1 MLWWDRAEHQF
12 KIIAI
17 RYAKLLGRQK
27 RHEKLQLQRSL
38 IKLQERSNNG
48 NTRDIENYRLAKE
61 KLKQLE
67 LKELEATKIKMKA
80 RFLEEGER
88 STRYFYFLEK
98 SRQANQAIHTLT
110 KDNLDT
116 ISEPQD
122 LLKETY
128 NFYKTLFTAEACD
141 ESARNQFL
149 NCDIPRLPEEARESR
164 NYGGGIKQRCE
175 GYGKQ

>member
-1 MLWWDRAEHQF
+1 M
-12 KIIAI
+12 
-17 RYAKLLGRQK
+17 
-27 RHEKLQLQRSL
+27 
-38 IKLQERSNNG
+38 
-48 NTRDIENYRLAKE
+48 ENYRLAKE
-61 KLKQLE
+61 KLQQLE

-141 ESARNQFL
+141 ESA
-149 NCDIPRLPEEARESR
+149 
-164 NYGGGIKQRCE
+164 
-175 GYGKQ
+175 

>member
-17 RYAKLLGRQK
+17 RCAKLLGRQK

-61 KLKQLE
+61 KLQQLE

-80 RFLEEGER
+80 
-88 STRYFYFLEK
+88 
-98 SRQANQAIHTLT
+98 
-110 KDNLDT
+110 
-116 ISEPQD
+116 
-122 LLKETY
+122 
-128 NFYKTLFTAEACD
+128 LF
-141 ESARNQFL
+141 
-149 NCDIPRLPEEARESR
+149 
-164 NYGGGIKQRCE
+164 
-175 GYGKQ
+175 